1 MITDLICLGA
11 KTACKCLLR
20 FREYLVGWWLVIK
33 AREFGFARNFADHP
47 HRMMRRLVVSLL
59 VPLCALVVVAQGQDA
74 VAPAKE
80 EAAPAQDTATPAKDA
95 AAPAKD
101 KSAPTKDEAAPTKDE
116 AAPAKD
122 DAAQAKD
129 ETAPVK
135 EGAAPAKDETVP
147 PVDAAAPAPI
157 ESPSAPAQEEEK
169 PAPEV
174 SAPAQDTA
182 APAPEVPAPVDAP
195 AVPAKEEATPT
206 AEVATPAQDTAAP
219 TPEATAPVQTEAP
232 AAPAPAAA
240 PAAPTIIEAA
250 APTPEVP
257 APVEAPAVPA
267 KKEVTKTA
275 EVAPTAEVAAPAQ
288 DAIAPAPEAVPPA
301 PSIMEAPAPT
311 PEAVAPVPVEAP
323 SAPAPIEAP
332 IAPAPE
338 TVAPAPSGAPGVAI
352 DRFEFSYGL
361 EHPALPPL
369 DELKGLTVQSTRD
382 GHVFRAPAA
391 SGAENLT
398 LNAIPA
404 GSRFDADILRG
415 IAQDV
420 VRWYNRRGL
429 FGVWVAYSD
438 LETSATGLVDNRP
451 ADNHA
456 ARLTIWA
463 SQISEVRTLARGQ
476 RIKQQFSINNPKH
489 RGIISHSPLHP
500 GETPEQSGSLFNQD
514 ALDEYLYG
522 LSLHPG
528 RRVEAS
534 IASAGQ
540 PGKVVLDYL
549 VTESK
554 SWQIFSQANNYGTE
568 STGQYRLRLGFQ
580 HNQLTNHDDIFNIDA
595 ISTPDAKTYG
605 TFLSYRI
612 PILRPARLLLRVFGS
627 YGDFI
632 ASDASIENLRFAGNN
647 WLGGLELT
655 NHLTLWRNWQ
665 LVSVLGAQYNHYGIN
680 SRISNIPLVSGQS
693 DFLVPYLGATLTR
706 NAGWWAV
713 TANLRFDHTLSGI
726 ANEDPTTGIPA
737 LGRLFA
743 DADWT
748 SARWNLSGT
757 VYLDSLFRR
766 DAKFQALAHEATLR
780 VKGRVLL
787 RGERLIPHEQEPMGG
802 ALSIRGYPE
811 SVISADEFYA
821 TTFEYAWHIPRMLKP
836 GEPGKF
842 FRWPFKWRPVQA
854 GQNSDW
860 DLSVRA
866 FFDYGHRAVTPIPP
880 DPRIPVDPNNPVIT
894 PLVDRNLNMAGF
906 GGGITLLV
914 KQNFSLRADYGV
926 ALNELRDD
934 TRPEGQQVVL
944 PKGNSQVYLVT
955 SFSW

>member
-1 MITDLICLGA
+1 
-11 KTACKCLLR
+11 
-20 FREYLVGWWLVIK
+20 
-33 AREFGFARNFADHP
+33 
-47 HRMMRRLVVSLL
+47 
-59 VPLCALVVVAQGQDA
+59 
-74 VAPAKE
+74 
-80 EAAPAQDTATPAKDA
+80 
-95 AAPAKD
+95 
-101 KSAPTKDEAAPTKDE
+101 
-116 AAPAKD
+116 
-122 DAAQAKD
+122 
-129 ETAPVK
+129 
-135 EGAAPAKDETVP
+135 
-147 PVDAAAPAPI
+147 
-157 ESPSAPAQEEEK
+157 
-169 PAPEV
+169 
-174 SAPAQDTA
+174 
-182 APAPEVPAPVDAP
+182 
-195 AVPAKEEATPT
+195 
-206 AEVATPAQDTAAP
+206 
-219 TPEATAPVQTEAP
+219 
-232 AAPAPAAA
+232 
-240 PAAPTIIEAA
+240 
-250 APTPEVP
+250 
-257 APVEAPAVPA
+257 
-267 KKEVTKTA
+267 
-275 EVAPTAEVAAPAQ
+275 
-288 DAIAPAPEAVPPA
+288 
-301 PSIMEAPAPT
+301 
-311 PEAVAPVPVEAP
+311 
-323 SAPAPIEAP
+323 
-332 IAPAPE
+332 
-338 TVAPAPSGAPGVAI
+338 
-352 DRFEFSYGL
+352 L

-382 GHVFRAPAA
+382 GQVFRAPAA
-391 SGAENLT
+391 SGAENLI

-404 GSRFDADILRG
+404 DSRFDADILRG

-438 LETSATGLVDNRP
+438 LETSDSGLVDNRS

-463 SQISEVRTLARGQ
+463 SQISELRTLARGQ
-476 RIKQQFSINNPKH
+476 RIKQQLSINNSKH
-489 RGIISHSPLHP
+489 RGIISHSPLRP
-500 GETPEQSGSLFNQD
+500 GETPEQPGSLFNQD

-534 IASAGQ
+534 IASAGR

-549 VTESK
+549 VTEAK

-568 STGQYRLRLGFQ
+568 ATGKYRLRLGFQ

-595 ISTPDAKTYG
+595 ISTPDAETYG

-612 PILRPARLLLRVFGS
+612 PILRPARLLARVFGS
-627 YGDFI
+627 YGDFV
-632 ASDASIENLRFAGNN
+632 ASGDATIENLRFAGNN
-647 WLGGLELT
+647 WLGGLELS

-706 NAGWWAV
+706 TAGWWTV

-726 ANEDPTTGIPA
+726 ANEEPTTGIPA
-737 LGRLFA
+737 LGRLAA

-766 DAKFQALAHEATLR
+766 DARLHALVHEASLR

-836 GEPGKF
+836 GEPGKL

-866 FFDYGHRAVTPIPP
+866 FFDYGHRAVTPIAP
-880 DPRIPVDPNNPVIT
+880 DPNVPVDPDNPVIT
-894 PLVDRNLNMAGF
+894 ALVDRNLNMAGF

-926 ALNELRDD
+926 VLNELRDD
-934 TRPEGQQVVL
+934 TQPAGKEVVL
-944 PKGNSQVYLVT
+944 PKGNSQVYIVT